1 MLSSRYF
8 KGSCKVFWF
17 WDKKWAFNIYPK
29 PYFEYWKFHKEFCT
43 CEHDIICRPCT
54 VAKTYNKEQ
63 YKVFENCLNL
73 NYLCEIKGKLHG
85 SMFFFVRKEV
95 TLYLQNNWRTFS
107 FWTYMFFYR
116 KQSFNKFEKRVR
128 RVEKVKKKE
137 EIITNMPT
145 VLVFKNVVQKNPW
158 NVDYLLERGFKE
170 KCGVFLITGF
180 FCNCRFIPK
189 PEGRVGKW

>member
-85 SMFFFVRKEV
+85 SMFFLLEKKSHFICRIIGEH
-95 TLYLQNNWRTFS
+95 FH
-107 FWTYMFFYR
+107 FEHACFFTG
-116 KQSFNKFEKRVR
+116 NRVLISSKNAY
-128 RVEKVKKKE
+128 EEWKKLKKK
-137 EIITNMPT
+137 
-145 VLVFKNVVQKNPW
+145 KK
-158 NVDYLLERGFKE
+158 LL
-170 KCGVFLITGF
+170 LICLLF
-180 FCNCRFIPK
+180 
-189 PEGRVGKW
+189 